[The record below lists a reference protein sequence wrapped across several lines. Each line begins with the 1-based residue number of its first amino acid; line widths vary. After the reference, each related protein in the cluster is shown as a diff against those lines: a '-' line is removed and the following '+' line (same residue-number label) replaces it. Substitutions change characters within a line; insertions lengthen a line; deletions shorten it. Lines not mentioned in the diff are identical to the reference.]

1 MTTSQVFNLQTKN
14 KNWDGTWWKWQ
25 NIWVT
30 NKVSKSLKW
39 CIPLLFPETL
49 GRISSWRV
57 EGKASHLMHLAH
69 CLPWRCSSA
78 TSKSG
83 QMAQPACLQLFA
95 CTEIVQTGE
104 GNGIWKRVRHGSL
117 PMGVT
122 ARWRWSALLI
132 KACRSLAT
140 KPSVRDATTSRSS
153 LSSVDLAATVLW
165 VSRML
170 HSSSRRPTCRQQR
183 RNN

>member
-1 MTTSQVFNLQTKN
+1 MGHGENGRISGSQTMSV
-14 KNWDGTWWKWQ
+14 
-25 NIWVT
+25 
-30 NKVSKSLKW
+30 KSLKW
-39 CIPLLFPETL
+39 CIPLLFPDTECL
-49 GRISSWRV
+49 VDYQVGEM

-69 CLPWRCSSA
+69 CLLWHYSSA

-83 QMAQPACLQLFA
+83 QMAKWQGHGQMPRPACLQLFA
-95 CTEIVQTGE
+95 CTEMVHTGE
-104 GNGIWKRVRHGSL
+104 GNSIWKCVRHGSL